1 MIDNSIATHFV
12 TVILHGVMVIM
23 SLIALPDTSE
33 AQISPDR
40 HSYLVPEEMDAIA
53 AGVLR
58 DHAEEK
64 ARIGPVG
71 VELVRILD
79 AGIFLT
85 ETGEQTVD
93 IFHFGRRWQHLRT
106 FGKYGEGPGD
116 FRTVWDLFVLGEVL
130 YVVDNA
136 QRRITGFEGFD
147 PPSQIQL
154 RETFSF
160 AGEWMNTI
168 HSAEAVGEERVLFSG
183 RGAAF
188 SEDIVKGRDESCAVF
203 LAQKQEGFEQERCI
217 VEYPPHIMAAEGA
230 SMVARQNRVMMRR
243 GASGDVYVWFTHA
256 PHIVRVEPNDLSTEV
271 IEIESSFYA
280 APEHVHYTDVASREE
295 LRRWQSEHYTVSHVT
310 ETEKHLV
317 VQYESRDGEDLESYT
332 RLVIIDRDTEAAVG
346 MLRLD
351 DPSLRLYDAVGAHEL
366 LLVQFEE
373 NDTVLATIDVRDLTA
388 DLSE

>member
-1 MIDNSIATHFV
+1 MVDNSAV
-12 TVILHGVMVIM
+12 TRCVTILLNGVVLIT

-33 AQISPDR
+33 AQISPDH
-40 HSYLVPEEMDAIA
+40 HSYLVPEDMDTIA
-53 AGVLR
+53 GGLLH

-64 ARIGPVG
+64 ARIGPVDVG
-71 VELVRILD
+71 LVRILD
-79 AGIFLT
+79 AGIFLV
-85 ETGEQTVD
+85 ETGEQTLD
-93 IFHFGRRWQHLRT
+93 IHHFNRRWQHLRT
-106 FGKYGEGPGD
+106 FGTYGEGPGD
-116 FRTVWDLFVLGEVL
+116 FLTVWDLFVQGEVL

-136 QRRITGFEGFD
+136 QRRITGFEGFV
-147 PPSQIQL
+147 PPGQMQS

-160 AGEWMNTI
+160 AGEWMTTI
-168 HSAEAVGEERVLFSG
+168 HSAEAVGEEQVLFSG

-188 SEDIVKGRDESCAVF
+188 FEDIVEGRDKSCAVF
-203 LAQKQEGFEQERCI
+203 LARKAEGFERERCI
-217 VEYPPHIMAAEGA
+217 VEYPPHIMAAEEG
-230 SMVARQNRVMMRR
+230 SMVARDNRVMMRR

-256 PHIVRVEPNDLSTEV
+256 PDIVRVDPDDLSTEV

-280 APEHVHYTDVASREE
+280 APEHVHYTEVASREE
-295 LRRWQSEHYTVSHVT
+295 LRRWQSEHYTVSHVA

-317 VQYESRDGEDLESYT
+317 VQYESRDAEHLESYT
-332 RLVIIDRDTEAAVG
+332 RLVIIDRDTEAAVA

-373 NDTVLATIDVRDLTA
+373 NDTVLATIDIRDLTA